1 MNDNSK
7 NCNTLYNYFVNET
20 KNLNLKP
27 SKCSNAKNI
36 NETILTFDN
45 HLSIK
50 KIKGYFPD
58 ASNNNFELTDIS
70 QDEVKK

>member
-7 NCNTLYNYFVNET
+7 NCNTLNNYFVNKT

-27 SKCSNAKNI
+27 YKCSNAKNI
-36 NETILTFDN
+36 NETISTFDN
-45 HLSIK
+45 HVSIK

-58 ASNNNFELTDIS
+58 ASNKNFEFTDVS

>member
-1 MNDNSK
+1 MKDNSK
-7 NCNTLYNYFVNET
+7 NCNTLNNYFVNKT

-27 SKCSNAKNI
+27 YKCSNAKYI
-36 NETILTFDN
+36 NETISTFNN
-45 HLSIK
+45 HVSIK

-58 ASNNNFELTDIS
+58 ASNKNFEFTDVC